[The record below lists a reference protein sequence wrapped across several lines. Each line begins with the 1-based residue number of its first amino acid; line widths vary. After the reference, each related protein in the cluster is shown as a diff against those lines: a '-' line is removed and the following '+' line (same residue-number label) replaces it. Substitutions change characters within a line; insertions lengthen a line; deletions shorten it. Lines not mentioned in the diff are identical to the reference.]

1 MTLFCCCCCNNTSF
15 LWWLTTTTFASAS
28 LHWNALWVDSRIM
41 GCVADFL
48 CCFEWSTSWVGKIC
62 KKNNLFN
69 YQSKISCFFQIPS
82 SFFPMLGSV
91 LSIWDF
97 LGTYIIIVFFSLKN
111 LILFISMS
119 QIIAYLIISDLDQLI
134 LNRCIKWN
142 NGLTQINSLCFF

>member
-1 MTLFCCCCCNNTSF
+1 MALFCCCCCNNTSF

-41 GCVADFL
+41 GYVVDFL

-111 LILFISMS
+111 LILFISVS
-119 QIIAYLIISDLDQLI
+119 VGCWIFFFPIKKVNFWNQKFENI
-134 LNRCIKWN
+134 LQFPAF
-142 NGLTQINSLCFF
+142 LL